1 MNDVIDLGLMSE
13 GSSEYI
19 RFKPSVNAWIADG
32 DEVQLGDVLLDP
44 STLKVGWGK
53 IAEGQAPEW
62 TWDEKLGKKSPSPS
76 PEHRRGFSVMLK
88 IKDKGWREWSAN
100 GVGVMKG
107 FSELWQV
114 VGLQVKDNAG
124 KAVHLKYQ
132 GARMEKIGQ
141 GTTRI
146 PEFEVKAWRE
156 MTDKPPVKEEAD
168 PFKESNDIVYDDLD
182 DEIPI

>member
-1 MNDVIDLGLMSE
+1 MNEVIDLGLMSE

-32 DEVQLGDVLLDP
+32 DELQLEDVLLDP

-53 IAEGQAPEW
+53 ITEGQAPEW

-88 IKDKGWREWSAN
+88 IKDKGW
-100 GVGVMKG
+100 
-107 FSELWQV
+107 QV
-114 VGLQVKDNAG
+114 VGLQVKENTG
-124 KAVHLKYQ
+124 KAVLLKYT

-146 PEFEVKAWRE
+146 PEFQVKSWHE
-156 MTDKPPVKEEAD
+156 MTDKPPVKEEAVAVED
-168 PFKESNDIVYDDLD
+168 TNASRGLVD
-182 DEIPI
+182 DEIPF

>member
-13 GSSEYI
+13 GSNEYI

-32 DEVQLGDVLLDP
+32 DELQLEDVLLDP

-62 TWDEKLGKKSPSPS
+62 TWDERLGKKAPSPS
-76 PEHRRGFSVMLK
+76 PDHKRGFSVMIK

-114 VGLQVKDNAG
+114 VGLQVKDNQG
-124 KAVHLKYQ
+124 KGVHLKYK
-132 GARMEKIGQ
+132 GARLEKIGK
-141 GTTRI
+141 GDTRV
-146 PEFEVKAWRE
+146 PEFEVKTWRE
-156 MTDKPPVKEEAD
+156 MTDRPPVKEDAVVVEDAN
-168 PFKESNDIVYDDLD
+168 PDLPD
-182 DEIPI
+182 DEIPF

>member
-1 MNDVIDLGLMSE
+1 MSEVIDLGLMSE
-13 GSSEYI
+13 GNSEYI

-32 DEVQLGDVLLDP
+32 DEVQLEDVLLDP
-44 STLKVGWGK
+44 STLKTGWGK

-62 TWDEKLGKKSPSPS
+62 LWDVSLGKRPPQPS

-88 IKDKGWREWSAN
+88 INDKGWREWSAN

-107 FSELWQV
+107 FQELWGV
-114 VGLQVKDNAG
+114 VGLQVKDNAD
-124 KAVHLKYQ
+124 KAVLLKYT

-146 PEFEVKAWRE
+146 PEFDVKTWRE
-156 MTDKPPVKEEAD
+156 MTDRPPVKEDAVVVEDTNAARGL
-168 PFKESNDIVYDDLD
+168 VD
-182 DEIPI
+182 DEIPF

>member
-32 DEVQLGDVLLDP
+32 DELQLEDVLLDP

-53 IAEGQAPEW
+53 ITKGEAPEW
-62 TWDEKLGKKSPSPS
+62 SWDERLGKKGTRPT
-76 PEHRRGFSVMLK
+76 PEHKRGFSVMLK

-107 FSELWQV
+107 FSELWKV
-114 VGLQVKDNAG
+114 VGVQVKENEG
-124 KAVHLKYQ
+124 KAVHLKYK
-132 GARMEKIGQ
+132 GARIEEIGQ
-141 GTTRI
+141 NNTRI

-156 MTDKPPVKEEAD
+156 MNDKPPVKEEPVVEEDTNAARGL
-168 PFKESNDIVYDDLD
+168 VD
-182 DEIPI
+182 DEIPF